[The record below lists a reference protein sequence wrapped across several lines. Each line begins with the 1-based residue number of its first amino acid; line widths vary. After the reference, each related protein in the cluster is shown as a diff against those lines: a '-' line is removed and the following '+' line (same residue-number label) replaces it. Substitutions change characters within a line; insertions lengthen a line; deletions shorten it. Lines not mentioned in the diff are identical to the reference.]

1 MWKEKNSKEKN
12 THETIEQI
20 NKKVAQEEIKEALE
34 DVAENP
40 KVDFDDESS
49 DSKNENSI
57 KEGKKSKKENSSDK
71 ELEEKNKEI
80 ANLTELTINQM
91 QQIFQLKAELEKNQK
106 DYIEKAKSFQKDA
119 QDKINEFKTEYSA
132 KMDEEKNNIKKFSI
146 QKLVEQII
154 NPLLNIELAITAGK
168 KQGPE
173 VQAYVMGF
181 EMLMNMLYQS
191 MESFGIASI
200 IPSEGDEFDP
210 HIHEILEQVDGPHNK
225 IVSVVKRGIKLY
237 DRVVK
242 PAVVK
247 VGK

>member
-1 MWKEKNSKEKN
+1 MWKEKNNKEKEKN

-20 NKKVAQEEIKEALE
+20 NKKIAQDEINEALDEVAKDPKVKIDEDLEQTNEPKTSKKNKKESAE
-34 DVAENP
+34 DV
-40 KVDFDDESS
+40 
-49 DSKNENSI
+49 
-57 KEGKKSKKENSSDK
+57 KKEEQDK
-71 ELEEKNKEI
+71 EL
-80 ANLTELTINQM
+80 ARLTDLTINQM
-91 QQIFQLKAELEKNQK
+91 QQIVQLKFELEKNQN

-119 QDKINEFKTEYSA
+119 QDKINNFKAEYSA
-132 KMDEEKNNIKKFSI
+132 KLDEEKNNIKKFAI

-154 NPLLNIELAITAGK
+154 NPLLNIEIAISAGK

-191 MESFGIASI
+191 MESFGIQSI
-200 IPSEGDEFDP
+200 LPAEGEEFDP
-210 HIHEILEQVDGPHNK
+210 HIHEILEQVEGPHNK
-225 IVSVVKRGIKLY
+225 IVQTVKRGIKLY

>member
-1 MWKEKNSKEKN
+1 M
-12 THETIEQI
+12 
-20 NKKVAQEEIKEALE
+20 
-34 DVAENP
+34 
-40 KVDFDDESS
+40 
-49 DSKNENSI
+49 
-57 KEGKKSKKENSSDK
+57 KKEEQDK
-71 ELEEKNKEI
+71 EL
-80 ANLTELTINQM
+80 ARLTDLTINQM
-91 QQIFQLKAELEKNQK
+91 QQIVQLKFELEKNQN

-119 QDKINEFKTEYSA
+119 QDKINNFKAEYSA
-132 KMDEEKNNIKKFSI
+132 KLDEEKNNIKKFAI

-154 NPLLNIELAITAGK
+154 NPLLNIEIAISAGK

-191 MESFGIASI
+191 MESFGIQSI
-200 IPSEGDEFDP
+200 LPAEGEEFDP
-210 HIHEILEQVDGPHNK
+210 HIHEILEQVEGPHNK
-225 IVSVVKRGIKLY
+225 IVQTVKRGIKLY